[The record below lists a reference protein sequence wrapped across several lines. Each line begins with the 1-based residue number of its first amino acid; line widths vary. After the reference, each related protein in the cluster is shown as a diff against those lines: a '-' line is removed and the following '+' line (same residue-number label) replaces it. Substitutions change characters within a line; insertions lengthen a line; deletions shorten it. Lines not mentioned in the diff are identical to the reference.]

1 MIVLILVVA
10 ALVLALVG
18 WQLSRVWPAR
28 TRRIQEAAAAD
39 VAAVLEDTKLVSPD
53 APGNH
58 EDDL

>member
-1 MIVLILVVA
+1 MLVLILVVA

-18 WQLSRVWPAR
+18 WQLSRAWPAR
-28 TRRIQEAAAAD
+28 TKRIQEAAAAD
-39 VAAVLEDTKLVSPD
+39 VAAVLEDAKLVRPD